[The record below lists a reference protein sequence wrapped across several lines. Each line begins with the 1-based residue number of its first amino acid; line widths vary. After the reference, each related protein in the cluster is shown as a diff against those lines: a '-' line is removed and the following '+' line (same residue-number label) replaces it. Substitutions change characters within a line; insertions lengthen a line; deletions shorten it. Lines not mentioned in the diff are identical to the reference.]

1 MKTESSIIAGAIIT
15 MFIIITIIVTTTSSK
30 STSIHNG
37 KYEKTANI
45 FGAEIKI
52 AECEIKNDSI
62 FFNKGTSTQM
72 SFACIQSDEK
82 VTYRTMNGIVE
93 LPFLPNGD
101 LKMTELIVLT
111 KVK

>member
-1 MKTESSIIAGAIIT
+1 MKTRSTIIAGAIIT
-15 MFIIITIIVTTTSSK
+15 VFIILTIIVTATSSK
-30 STSIHNG
+30 STNIHNG

-62 FFNKGTSTQM
+62 FFNKGTFTQM
-72 SFACIQSDEK
+72 SFSCVQSAEK

-101 LKMTELIVLT
+101 LRMTDQIVLT
-111 KVK
+111 KVE